1 MSGGLRNK
9 RPARFV
15 TVEESARRR
24 KRAGTVTCPFSFTW
38 LCDATSD
45 R

>member
-24 KRAGTVTCPFSFTW
+24 KEGRH
-38 LCDATSD
+38 SD
-45 R
+45 LPLFLYLSMPCH